1 MARFNMDKVSG
12 ATKYFESEM
21 KRLADS
27 QYNYRNVMRHDILDA
42 IENVLYDDGSI
53 AEASDRDELC
63 EALNDILWDAD
74 TVTGNGSGSYTFSR
88 DEARKCVADNL
99 DIMVEMATEFDCK
112 DKLLEHLMDSDFEWI
127 DVSIRCYLLNDM
139 IYDTLVYLDRL
150 NAISY
155 DADEE

>member
-1 MARFNMDKVSG
+1 MARFNMEKVSG
-12 ATKYFESEM
+12 AIEHFRGEI
-21 KRLADS
+21 KRLSDRP
-27 QYNYRNVMRHDILDA
+27 YNYRNVMRLDILDA
-42 IENVLYDDGSI
+42 IENALHDIDCI
-53 AEASDRDELC
+53 ADASDKGELC

-99 DIMVEMATEFDCK
+99 DIMVEMAKEFDCK
-112 DKLLEHLMDSDFEWI
+112 DELLEHLMNSDFEWI

-139 IYDTLVYLDRL
+139 ICDTIVYLNRL

>member
-1 MARFNMDKVSG
+1 MARFNMEKVSG
-12 ATKYFESEM
+12 AIEHFREEIKKLSD
-21 KRLADS
+21 RP
-27 QYNYRNVMRHDILDA
+27 YNYRNVMRLDILDA
-42 IENVLYDDGSI
+42 IDNVLYDCSSI
-53 AEASDRDELC
+53 EDASDRDELC

-88 DEARKCVADNL
+88 DDARKCVADNL
-99 DIMVEMATEFDCK
+99 DIMVEMAREFDCK
-112 DKLLEHLMDSDFEWI
+112 DELLEHLMNSDFEWI

-139 IYDTLVYLDRL
+139 IWDTIVYLNRL